1 MHNQI
6 QRYWN
11 KITFIHILKIS
22 NIIFKRERKIKL
34 IELIFKKLTLKVPK
48 PHLYYL
54 LQLHKTELVIIKKN
68 IIIRPEKGALCYLL
82 QHHNPMHNN
91 KWKWGLIQLSNKDLQ
106 ANLHQKWLKIN
117 IIWNSSKKLPLL
129 SDQNMHGQV
138 LNIPN

>member
-91 KWKWGLIQLSNKDLQ
+91 KWKWGLIQLSLQ
-106 ANLHQKWLKIN
+106 T
-117 IIWNSSKKLPLL
+117 NSYQITFSH
-129 SDQNMHGQV
+129 QNMR
-138 LNIPN
+138 IPWFNNFFFVCKLISNKS